1 MMKNSLKT
9 SFWLRK
15 TAQGLAILGALLCAA
30 ALYAQQPPPRPD
42 FHATHYEIDAVL
54 SPGNQTL
61 MAKAQVTL
69 VADRPTHDVNVEL
82 NPNLRIDTV
91 MEGEQ
96 SLVFQ
101 RTDTPLG
108 VVVTLPNTVSPGQQL
123 TLTFAYSG
131 PLSGVTGSPS
141 PGVRLAY
148 IGKNRAYLLLAAR
161 WFPLVAYLGQRYT
174 ATIHLTVPPN
184 YAVVG
189 AGSSP
194 APDMVAEPQGAK
206 PVGTEQWLRY
216 TFTADKPGDPG
227 TYIAGALELTPV
239 NQGGLSFSVYT
250 QPSDKKTAQP
260 YAEAISRI
268 IDFYSSAFGPL
279 PVRNI
284 TLAQLPSVAPMNSV
298 FASGLLMPSQR
309 RWSEK
314 PPEDLLARLVAHLFW
329 GETVRP
335 ASSADVWL
343 SDGLSRY
350 SQALYILHARG
361 EAAFRQTVDEF
372 AVGALMDEKV
382 ASIRDAWRLDPYT
395 TAYQSIVRD
404 KGAMVFH
411 MLRTSMGDA
420 AFSALLREF
429 YGKYQ
434 GKTVTLA
441 DFEAMT
447 QQKLASLPAAKAAE
461 QPQLNALAFFSQ
473 WVNSTGIPEFH
484 LDYIVYRTAKGFK
497 VVGKIEQNLTTL
509 NMPIAVK
516 VETEG
521 NPVTKTVQVIGDKS
535 EFTIDTFGEPKSN
548 GIILDPNDNIL
559 KSTPDLR
566 VKAMILQ
573 GEALAE
579 RGQFFDAVQQYQ
591 RALDIQ
597 HRNSLAL
604 FRMGEAMFYEKNYQ
618 AAANSFR
625 DALDGV
631 IDPNSKWIVV
641 WSHVYLGK
649 IYDLI
654 GQRERAL
661 NEYQRAIDTKDN
673 TAGAIDQAREYMQ
686 KPYSNPPETSPSS

>member
-9 SFWLRK
+9 TFSLRK
-15 TAQGLAILGALLCAA
+15 TARGLVILGALFCAGT
-30 ALYAQQPPPRPD
+30 LYAQEKPPQPN
-42 FHATHYEIDAVL
+42 FHATHYQIDAVL

-69 VADRPTHDVNVEL
+69 MADRPTHDVNVEL

-91 MEGEQ
+91 MEDQQ

-108 VVVTLPNTVSPGQQL
+108 VVVTLPNTVSPGQQV

-148 IGKNRAYLLLAAR
+148 IGKNRAYLLLSAR
-161 WFPLVAYLGQRYT
+161 WFPLISYVGQHYT
-174 ATIHLTVPPN
+174 ATVNLTVPPN

-189 AGSSP
+189 TGSSS
-194 APDMVAEPQGAK
+194 APSMVAEPQGAK
-206 PVGTEQWLRY
+206 PVGTQQWLQY
-216 TFTADKPGDPG
+216 TFTADKPGDAG
-227 TYIAGALELTPV
+227 TYIAGALELTPITE
-239 NQGGLSFSVYT
+239 GGLSFSVYT

-260 YAEAISRI
+260 YADAIAKI
-268 IDFYSSAFGPL
+268 IDFYSSQFGPL

-284 TLAQLPSVAPMNSV
+284 TVAQLPAVAPMNTV
-298 FASGLLMPSQR
+298 FASGLLLVSQR

-335 ASSADVWL
+335 ASAADVWL

-350 SQALYILHARG
+350 SQALYVQHARG
-361 EAAFRQTVDEF
+361 DATFRQTVDEF

-382 ASIRDAWRLDPYT
+382 ASISNAWRLEPYT

-411 MLRTSMGDA
+411 MLRTSIGDA
-420 AFSALLREF
+420 AFSSLLREF
-429 YGKYQ
+429 YRKYQ

-441 DFEAMT
+441 DFEQMT
-447 QQKLASLPAAKAAE
+447 QQKLASLPAPAAG
-461 QPQLNALAFFSQ
+461 QGPQLNALAFFSQ
-473 WVNSTGIPEFH
+473 WVNSTGIPQFK

-497 VVGKIEQNLTTL
+497 VVGKIEQNLTTM
-509 NMPIAVK
+509 NMPIEMK

-521 NPVTKTVQVIGDKS
+521 NPVTKTVQVIGDTS
-535 EFTIDTFGEPKSN
+535 EFSIDTFGEPKSN

-579 RGQFFDAVQQYQ
+579 RGQFFDAVQEYQ

-625 DALDGV
+625 DALDGQV
-631 IDPNSKWIVV
+631 DPGSKWIIV

-654 GQRERAL
+654 GQRERAM

-673 TAGAIDQAREYMQ
+673 TAGAIDQAREYMR
-686 KPYSNPPETSPSS
+686 KPYSNPPESSPSN